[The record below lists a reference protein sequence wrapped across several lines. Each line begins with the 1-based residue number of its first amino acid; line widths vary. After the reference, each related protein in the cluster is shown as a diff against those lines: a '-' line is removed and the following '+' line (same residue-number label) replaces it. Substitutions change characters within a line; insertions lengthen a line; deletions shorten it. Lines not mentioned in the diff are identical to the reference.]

1 MSQQNNTVFSS
12 HKVKRIIRSAKMK
25 IIHQV
30 LKGNLIRVN
39 ITDNNDNHLYDC
51 IHGKNGDNQ

>member
-1 MSQQNNTVFSS
+1 MIQQNNTVLSN
-12 HKVKRIIRSAKMK
+12 KVKRIIEGAKMK

-39 ITDNNDNHLYDC
+39 ITDDNDNHLYDY
-51 IHGKNGDNQ
+51 ILGKRGANP